1 MTRLPSIDLK
11 KILLASVAA
20 VGLVFAA
27 MPSQAGVASD
37 TIQLSSTVGQDCTIT
52 VANKDGVLDIVAGA
66 TNKKVADITED
77 CNETAGYSITISSAN
92 AGNLEGTGALAGN
105 AGASVDYTV
114 SYDTATAADL
124 ATDATVSRSG
134 AIFASTN
141 GLFVTVGGSNTRLA
155 GSYEDTITVSIAAN

>member
-1 MTRLPSIDLK
+1 MTRLPSKDLK
-11 KILLASVAA
+11 KLLLASVAA

-52 VANKDGVLDIVAGA
+52 VANKDGVLDIVAVE

-92 AGNLEGTGALAGN
+92 IGNLEGTGALAGN

-114 SYDTATAADL
+114 YDTATAVDL
-124 ATDATVSRSG
+124 ATDAAVSRSG
-134 AIFASTN
+134 ANFASTN